1 MSIVIDIAE
10 GKKIVPHIVLVG
22 AGGNGGLILQH
33 IAQMMSIF
41 QLDGEI
47 VVADPDTVEEKTLE
61 INSLFDLMLVNTK
74 QKYWLVDIKLAITFL
89 SLPLLHST

>member
-1 MSIVIDIAE
+1 LLLILQKE
-10 GKKIVPHIVLVG
+10 KKIVPHIVLVG

-47 VVADPDTVEEKTLE
+47 VVADPDTVEEKKCAHKVAFV
-61 INSLFDLMLVNTK
+61 NSDLVNQRVK
-74 QKYWLVDIKLAITFL
+74 
-89 SLPLLHST
+89 

>member
-41 QLDGEI
+41 QLM
-47 VVADPDTVEEKTLE
+47 V
-61 INSLFDLMLVNTK
+61 
-74 QKYWLVDIKLAITFL
+74 KL
-89 SLPLLHST
+89 

>member
-1 MSIVIDIAE
+1 LLLILQKE
-10 GKKIVPHIVLVG
+10 KKIVPPHIVLVG

-47 VVADPDTVEEKTLE
+47 VVADPDTVEEK
-61 INSLFDLMLVNTK
+61 VR
-74 QKYWLVDIKLAITFL
+74 
-89 SLPLLHST
+89 P

>member
-47 VVADPDTVEEKTLE
+47 VVADPDTVEEKVRPHKG
-61 INSLFDLMLVNTK
+61 LVNSD
-74 QKYWLVDIKLAITFL
+74 LVNQRVK
-89 SLPLLHST
+89 

>member
-1 MSIVIDIAE
+1 LQKE
-10 GKKIVPHIVLVG
+10 KKIVPHIVLVG

-47 VVADPDTVEEKTLE
+47 VVAHPDTVEEK
-61 INSLFDLMLVNTK
+61 VR
-74 QKYWLVDIKLAITFL
+74 
-89 SLPLLHST
+89 P

>member
-10 GKKIVPHIVLVG
+10 GKKKIVPHIVLVG

-47 VVADPDTVEEKTLE
+47 VVADPDTVEEK
-61 INSLFDLMLVNTK
+61 VR
-74 QKYWLVDIKLAITFL
+74 
-89 SLPLLHST
+89 P

>member
-10 GKKIVPHIVLVG
+10 EKKIVPHIVLVG

-47 VVADPDTVEEKTLE
+47 VVADPDTVEEK
-61 INSLFDLMLVNTK
+61 VR
-74 QKYWLVDIKLAITFL
+74 
-89 SLPLLHST
+89 P

>member
-1 MSIVIDIAE
+1 MSIVIDITE

-47 VVADPDTVEEKTLE
+47 VVADSDTVEEK
-61 INSLFDLMLVNTK
+61 VR
-74 QKYWLVDIKLAITFL
+74 
-89 SLPLLHST
+89 P